1 MKSNQ
6 DTHHEHSPDHKT
18 ESVTHAHGCGCC
30 SDEIV
35 TFDRKPHEHTDS
47 CCTTDSN
54 VSDSTSSCCDS
65 SNDEVKKLTGSAR
78 RSPLTNQQVT
88 GTARRSPM
96 AELFNDFK
104 LYVHPIITLLL
115 LLSGF
120 WLKEFVQPVWFDGW
134 IELVYYAVAFF
145 PVGYPVMLQA
155 WKRIRAGDIFTE
167 FLLMSMASVG
177 AFYIG
182 EYAEGVAVMLFY
194 TVGELFQ
201 GAAVRRARANIR
213 SLLDLR
219 PAQARVLRNGE
230 YTLVSPTSVGIG
242 ETIRVLVGERI
253 PLDGELLSSKTVV
266 DASALSGE
274 SRPIGKSVGEELL
287 SGMVVQD
294 HVAEIKVTRDESHSA
309 LSRILELVQEAQT
322 RKAQTELFIRRFA
335 RVYTPMVT
343 VLAAMVIGLP
353 WFWDPAYN
361 FDEWLY
367 RGLVFLVISCP
378 CALVISIPLGYF
390 GGIGAASRHGV
401 LVKGGNYLDAL
412 LEVDTIVFDK
422 TGTLTHGVFEV
433 DRVWQSEG
441 VGKDWL
447 DRVLAVQRHSTHPIA
462 RAMVRHLEGQ
472 GVAGEAE
479 GVEVAEVGGSGVE
492 GRFADGMV
500 MRVGRVEWVGK
511 GDGVGYGAGVDDGSW
526 SVAGVGVNG
535 ELVAVFYLGD
545 RVREG
550 LKRDLDALRGRG
562 ISKLVVLSGDRESVV
577 ERVSREAGVDEWV
590 GALMPGGKADYL
602 VDLRRHSKG
611 KVAFVGDGINDAPS
625 IAMADVGIAMGGL
638 GSDAAI
644 ETADV
649 VLQTDRLGALS
660 DALGVA
666 RQTRNVVW
674 QNIGLALGVK
684 ALVMILGA
692 FGIATLWEAV
702 FADVG
707 VALLAILN
715 AVRIR

>member
-1 MKSNQ
+1 MKSAHH
-6 DTHHEHSPDHKT
+6 THHDHSHDHKHQNEAT
-18 ESVTHAHGCGCC
+18 TSGCGCC
-30 SDEIV
+30 SDEII
-35 TFDRKPHEHTDS
+35 TFDKPAQIISDS
-47 CCTTDSN
+47 CCTPQAGG
-54 VSDSTSSCCDS
+54 VSSSCCDH
-65 SNDEVKKLTGSAR
+65 DHITDQLGSAP
-78 RSPLTNQQVT
+78 RSLF
-88 GTARRSPM
+88 S
-96 AELFNDFK
+96 ELLNDFK
-104 LYVHPIITLLL
+104 LYIHPVITLSFLL
-115 LLSGF
+115 IGF
-120 WLKEFVQPVWFDGW
+120 WMKEFSQVVWFSGW
-134 IELVYYAVAFF
+134 IELAFYATAFF
-145 PVGYPVMLQA
+145 PVGYSVMLQA
-155 WKRIRAGDIFTE
+155 WNRIRAGDVFTE

-219 PAQARVLRNGE
+219 PAQARVYRDGSYVLERPGN
-230 YTLVSPTSVGIG
+230 VKIG
-242 ETIRVLVGERI
+242 EVIQVLVGERV
-253 PLDGELLSSKTVV
+253 PLDGELISAKTVV

-274 SRPIGKSVGEELL
+274 SRPVGKAMGEEVL
-287 SGMVVQD
+287 SGMTIQD
-294 HVAEIKVTRDESHSA
+294 QVAEIRVTRDESHSA

-335 RVYTPMVT
+335 RVYTPLVT

-353 WFWDPAYN
+353 WFWDSAYN

-433 DRVWQSEG
+433 NRIWQDNSAP
-441 VGKDWL
+441 KDWL
-447 DRVLAVQRHSTHPIA
+447 QRVMVIQRHSTHPIA
-462 RAMVRHLEGQ
+462 RAMVRHLEGLGIQ
-472 GVAGEAE
+472 GERE
-479 GVEVAEVGGSGVE
+479 GVEVVEVSGNGVE
-492 GRFADGMV
+492 GRFGDGTV
-500 MRVGRVEWVGK
+500 VRVGRVEWVS
-511 GDGVGYGAGVDDGSW
+511 DGAGSGAEGDDGTW
-526 SVAGVGVNG
+526 SVAGVGIDGVLCG
-535 ELVAVFYLGD
+535 VFYLGD

-550 LKRDLDALRGRG
+550 VARDLEALRRRG
-562 ISKLVVLSGDRESVV
+562 VSKLVVLSGDREPVV

-590 GALMPGGKADYL
+590 GALLPGGKAEY
-602 VDLRRHSKG
+602 VSDLRANSKG

>member
-1 MKSNQ
+1 MKSPHKTNH
-6 DTHHEHSPDHKT
+6 DHDHKDQLDV
-18 ESVTHAHGCGCC
+18 SQSGCGCC
-30 SDEIV
+30 TDEMI
-35 TFDRKPHEHTDS
+35 TFDRKPHEHTDT
-47 CCTTDSN
+47 CCTVDSK
-54 VSDSTSSCCDS
+54 VSDPTSCSCNSDI
-65 SNDEVKKLTGSAR
+65 
-78 RSPLTNQQVT
+78 QVERQLT
-88 GTARRSPM
+88 GTARRSPL
-96 AELFNDFK
+96 ARIFDDIN
-104 LYVHPIITLLL
+104 LYIHPILTLLL
-115 LLSGF
+115 LLIGF
-120 WLKEFVQPVWFDGW
+120 WLKEFSQVTWFEGW
-134 IELVYYAVAFF
+134 IELIYYAIAFY
-145 PVGYPVMLQA
+145 PVGYPVMVQA
-155 WKRIRAGDIFTE
+155 WKRIRDRDVFTE

-219 PAQARVLRNGE
+219 PAQARVFRDGE
-230 YTLVSPTSVGIG
+230 YVLVSPNHVHIG
-242 ETIRVLVGERI
+242 ETIRVLVGERV
-253 PLDGELLSSKTVV
+253 PLDGDVVSEKTVV

-274 SRPIGKSVGEELL
+274 SRPAGKSRGEEVL
-287 SGMVVQD
+287 SGMVIQD

-335 RVYTPMVT
+335 RIYTPMVS
-343 VLAAMVIGLP
+343 VLAVMVIGLP

-361 FDEWLY
+361 FEEWLY

-412 LEVDTIVFDK
+412 LEVDTVVFDK
-422 TGTLTHGVFEV
+422 TGTLTYGVFEV
-433 DRVWQSEG
+433 DRVWQSESA
-441 VGKDWL
+441 GKDWL
-447 DRVLAVQRHSTHPIA
+447 QRVLEVQRHSTHPIA
-462 RAMVRHLEGQ
+462 RAMVRHLEGL
-472 GVAGEAE
+472 GIEGAGE

-492 GRFADGMV
+492 ARFGDGTV
-500 MRVGRVEWVGK
+500 MRLGRVEWVS
-511 GDGVGYGAGVDDGSW
+511 DGAGYGEGVDDGAW
-526 SVAGVGVNG
+526 SVAGVGING
-535 ELVAVFYLGD
+535 RLVGVFYLGD
-545 RVREG
+545 RMREG
-550 LKRDLDALRGRG
+550 VSRDLEALRRRG
-562 ISKLVVLSGDRESVV
+562 ISKLVVLSGDRKSVV
-577 ERVSREAGVDEWV
+577 ERVSREAGVDEWA
-590 GALMPGGKADYL
+590 GALLPGGKADYL
-602 VDLRRHSKG
+602 ADLRRQSKG

-684 ALVMILGA
+684 ALVMVLGA

-707 VALLAILN
+707 VALMAILN